1 MINRTIIVSGEWEF
15 KAPGHNAHCYL
26 WDSVWA
32 RNYYD
37 EIIYGYGQPEILSL
51 VLTLRLIPSKLR
63 SSNGSKRLSR
73 FEYK

>member
-1 MINRTIIVSGEWEF
+1 MNESSKLLGTTLTVIYEI
-15 KAPGHNAHCYL
+15 
-26 WDSVWA
+26 SVWA